1 MDASSIESERAKPRA
16 LSLLASHRPRNVG
29 WVQAAALL
37 FGDWGTS
44 RLYVLGIAFYFAGRG
59 SFWLICAMSLL
70 VLSVAWAY
78 THICRIYPDG
88 GGVYAAA
95 RRKSEVLGV
104 VGALLLFADYTITA
118 ALSALE
124 AFHYF
129 GLHDAPS
136 LFHWTSAGAWAVVSI
151 ILIGLFN
158 LLGPKHTSGFALVA
172 AIGMIAVTLIV
183 SIGSLSQMTAEK
195 LAHTVEPLN
204 EPPLVAWGHFVAIVL
219 ALSGVEAIANLTGV
233 LKKPV
238 QKTAGKAIWTVA
250 LEVAIFNVI
259 LAFVMVAASKIIPD
273 EIIRSHK
280 EDMLAF
286 LSGYYIGVWAEWS
299 VRILGGLLLLSA
311 TNTAIGG
318 IIAVVYLLSRDGEA
332 PRSLQALNRFGVP
345 WGPAF
350 IAFGVP
356 AAVLAGVHLFGGQS
370 PMLLL
375 AALYAIGVIGAVTID
390 VTLCAIHPRLRRWY
404 RKGPM
409 FLVAG
414 VLILIFVSLAYTK
427 IPAVIFVAAVMTVG
441 LTLRFITKRI
451 EARDPDRLSLLR
463 EAIIEQF
470 PPDVAGKPKV
480 LLGTYGSTAL
490 AEQAVSYAAQHNA
503 ALVVSFIREL
513 ALSERVFTEQ
523 GRLTIDTDPVALK
536 TFAHFLH
543 LGHDKNVPIIP
554 AYDTGNDAAT
564 AMAETA
570 AMYACDRVLIG
581 TSRKGALHRIVKGS
595 FQTRLESLLPPEIK
609 VEVLQPQM
617 T

>member
-1 MDASSIESERAKPRA
+1 MDTSSLESERVKPKA

-29 WVQAAALL
+29 WLQAAALL

-44 RLYVLGIAFYFAGRG
+44 RLYVLGIAFFFAGRG
-59 SFWLICAMSLL
+59 SFWLICAMSML
-70 VLSVAWAY
+70 VVSVAWAY

-95 RRKSEVLGV
+95 RRKSEILGV

-136 LFHWTSAGAWAVVSI
+136 LFHWGSAGAWAVLSI
-151 ILIGLFN
+151 VAIGLFN

-172 AIGMIAVTLIV
+172 AIGMIAVTLV
-183 SIGSLSQMTAEK
+183 VTIGSLTQIDSDQLTHS
-195 LAHTVEPLN
+195 LEPLN
-204 EPPLVAWGHFVAIVL
+204 EPPLVAWGHFVSIVL

-238 QKTAGKAIWTVA
+238 QKTASKAIWVVA
-250 LEVAIFNVI
+250 LEVAVFNI
-259 LAFVMVAASKIIPD
+259 LLAFVMVAASKVVNVV
-273 EIIRSHK
+273 EHK

-286 LSGYYIGVWAEWS
+286 LSGHYIGVWAEWA

-356 AAVLAGVHLFGGQS
+356 AGVLTGVHVFGGQS

-390 VTLCAIHPRLRRWY
+390 VTLCAIHPRLRKWY

-409 FLVAG
+409 FVLAALL
-414 VLILIFVSLAYTK
+414 VLIFASLAYEK
-427 IPAVIFVAAVMTVG
+427 VPAVIFVSVVMAVG
-441 LTLRFITKRI
+441 LSLRFLTKYLA
-451 EARDPDRLSLLR
+451 ARDPDRLSLLR
-463 EAIIEQF
+463 EAVIEQL
-470 PPDVAGKPKV
+470 PDDVAGRSKM
-480 LLGTYGSTAL
+480 LIGTYGSTAL
-490 AEQAVSYAAQHNA
+490 SDQAIDYARQHNA
-503 ALVVSFIREL
+503 ALVVCFVREL
-513 ALSERVFTEQ
+513 ALNERVFTEQ
-523 GRLTIDTDPVALK
+523 GRLSIDTDPVALK
-536 TFAHFLH
+536 TFAHYLH
-543 LGHDKNVPIIP
+543 LGHDKSVPIIP

-581 TSRKGALHRIVKGS
+581 SSRKGALHRFVKGT
-595 FQTRLESLLPPEIK
+595 FQTRLESLLPKEIK
-609 VEVLQPQM
+609 VEVMQAQHL
-617 T
+617 